1 MSNIFFSFSGWAF
14 SDRTPTA
21 LLYAE
26 QSVAKIWTV
35 IPIVLTTYTAVNC
48 TFNLYLNVFPHVF
61 ISFSRCKMHE
71 LRLTSRT
78 SKKKSSRSNVSSF
91 SGFGSLRGW
100 RWRTEN
106 ISRIAL
112 WIWTCRVD
120 NLIARVPVS
129 SLKTA
134 VFFTYSYFGDVANLE
149 IFSVKGSTPLF
160 PEEKVGIRKS
170 PQNAISVLLLTI
182 YYHLSAVCFFIS
194 AI

>member
-71 LRLTSRT
+71 LRLNKSNFE
-78 SKKKSSRSNVSSF
+78 KKIFKIERFFFFRFRIVARMTVKNWEYFKNCAMDLNVSRRQSHRP
-91 SGFGSLRGW
+91 SP
-100 RWRTEN
+100 
-106 ISRIAL
+106 
-112 WIWTCRVD
+112 C
-120 NLIARVPVS
+120 
-129 SLKTA
+129 
-134 VFFTYSYFGDVANLE
+134 FFTKNGGIFHLFIFWGRSEFGN
-149 IFSVKGSTPLF
+149 FFGKG
-160 PEEKVGIRKS
+160 
-170 PQNAISVLLLTI
+170 
-182 YYHLSAVCFFIS
+182 
-194 AI
+194 